1 MHSLPSLVDEELLP
15 SRSRIARFLSYL
27 GSWRESLFRR
37 WRHSLHGEDDPAFI
51 QAVDQFASVVL
62 LVGFV
67 RRYATT
73 PAIAETLAGLEAP
86 TVQRLCRAIRGKLP
100 CQLLKAVFEP
110 NEFSSELVIP
120 ASVWKSHDDER
131 LFEIIEQVYGA
142 NIPLSIFGE
151 FHQLRLAYPLVDE
164 AGVLVATKEAITHR
178 KSKSL
183 KRYDKGVHYTPA
195 PLVDYLTYRTLN
207 SAFEGLSVEQIQQ
220 LRILDP
226 SCGCGAFL
234 VASLRHT
241 LLRLGSTS
249 VQECLHVLESM
260 IFGSDIDRQAIAW
273 TKRILLLAVWKHC
286 RNFDIPVPHVP
297 DLRRNIVCA
306 DFLDPV
312 VADDQGLSA
321 KFNAG
326 VDVVIGGP
334 PFVRTRQLRK
344 TTQYA
349 QYKRRFRTAQSGQF
363 DLYMLFLERT
373 IEHLRIEGKLALS
386 LSNTFLRTASGKL
399 VRNFISQTCSIDEI
413 VEFENPHIY
422 PDASTQIAL
431 LSLTKRASQGTC
443 RYMRIQGKT
452 NLREKLSRLCSDQA
466 GPVLSASAFQGS
478 RWTFDSQQEATMI
491 SRMESVG
498 QPLSSFQVSVS
509 QGISTGGDKIWIL
522 KLISRDDSEEPV
534 VENRETGRR
543 FRVES
548 NAIRPIFGGRDI
560 KGYRLPNVRN
570 VCVYPYSQNGSLLEE
585 NEFKE
590 KFPLAYE
597 YLVAHRRTL
606 EKPNAP
612 WYALGGSNSASA
624 IRTPRL
630 ISSAVTFGRAFTL
643 DLSGLLCKSG
653 VISMTLNRSSYDPY
667 ALLGILNSALFWQ
680 YSQLRSP
687 PMKEGCYQYR
697 AKVLLNFPLVPPGRE
712 EGPLER
718 IAELAKL
725 LMNGDLSVTQKRD
738 YRLLVDENVV
748 DLYGVKEIISL
759 TLGR

>member
-1 MHSLPSLVDEELLP
+1 MYSLPSLVDEELLP

-27 GSWRESLFRR
+27 ASWRESLFRR
-37 WRHSLHGEDDPAFI
+37 WRHTLHGEDDPVVI

-67 RRYATT
+67 RRYTT
-73 PAIAETLAGLEAP
+73 APDIVETLAGLKAP
-86 TVQRLCRAIRGKLP
+86 TVQRLGRVIRCKLP
-100 CQLLKAVFEP
+100 CQLLKAVFGP

-120 ASVWKSHDDER
+120 ESVWESYDDER

-164 AGVLVATKEAITHR
+164 AGILVATKEALTHR

-207 SAFEGLSVEQIQQ
+207 RALAGLSAEQIQQ

-344 TTQYA
+344 TSQYV

-373 IEHLRIEGKLALS
+373 IEHLRSQGKLALS

-452 NLREKLSRLCSDQA
+452 NLREKLSRLCSDQG
-466 GPVLSASAFQGS
+466 GPILPARAFQGS
-478 RWTFDSQQEATMI
+478 RWIFDSQQEATMI

-509 QGISTGGDKIWIL
+509 QGISTGSDKIWIL
-522 KLISRDDSEEPV
+522 KLISRDASEEPV

-570 VCVYPYSQNGSLLEE
+570 VCVYPYDQYGILLKE
-585 NEFKE
+585 NEFEE
-590 KFPLAYE
+590 KFPLTYE

-606 EKPNAP
+606 EKPNTP

-624 IRTPRL
+624 IQSPRL

-643 DLSGLLCKSG
+643 DLNGLLCKSG
-653 VISMTLNRSSYDPY
+653 VIGVTLNRSSYDPY
-667 ALLGILNSALFWQ
+667 ALLGIFNSALFWK
-680 YSQLRSP
+680 YTQLRSP

-697 AKVLLNFPLVPPGRE
+697 AKVLLNFPLVHPGRNDA
-712 EGPLER
+712 PLEK

-725 LMNGDLSVTQKRD
+725 LMNGDLSVSQMRD
-738 YRLLVDENVV
+738 ARLLIDENVLE
-748 DLYGVKEIISL
+748 LYGLKGISV
-759 TLGR
+759 